1 MQDRAS
7 TYPVAIGVLIGLLLP
22 TLYLVQLLVRRAPE
36 RSQWFGGE
44 LEVSLESQLPMTLAI
59 ELHESDSPP
68 SNTLVVSGSARLRQS
83 AYPWDEVPFEAG
95 VRIMLEPE
103 FFDGSSSKEASTAWA
118 ASYTERLVSR
128 DDQLGL
134 PPVPCAGVIESR
146 KQRSLGGQPGDL
158 GNWTQMELAVALSC
172 TSAGPDLIWAS
183 GDEQTW
189 RIKGPIS
196 LRNRPL

>member
-22 TLYLVQLLVRRAPE
+22 TLYLVQLLVQRAPE

-44 LEVSLESQLPMTLAI
+44 LKVSLESQLPMTLAI
-59 ELHESDSPP
+59 ELHENESS
-68 SNTLVVSGSARLRQS
+68 SSEKLEVKGSARLRQS

-95 VRIMLEPE
+95 LRIVLEPE
-103 FFDGSSSKEASTAWA
+103 FFEDSSPTEASAAWS

-134 PPVPCAGVIESR
+134 PPVPCSGVIESR
-146 KQRSLGGQPGDL
+146 KSHSLGGQPGDL
-158 GNWTQMELAVALSC
+158 QNWTQMELAVALSC

-189 RIKGPIS
+189 SVKGPLS

>member
-1 MQDRAS
+1 MQNRAS

-22 TLYLVQLLVRRAPE
+22 TLYLVQLMIQRAPE

-44 LEVSLESQLPMTLAI
+44 LKVSLESQRPMTLAI
-59 ELHESDSPP
+59 ELYESDTPP
-68 SNTLVVSGSARLRQS
+68 IEKLVVSGRAQLRQS

-95 VRIMLEPE
+95 LSILLEPE
-103 FFDGSSSKEASTAWA
+103 FFDEGSSKEPEKTWS

-128 DDQLGL
+128 EDGLGL
-134 PPVPCAGVIESR
+134 PPIPCSGVIESR
-146 KQRSLGGQPGDL
+146 KQRAIGGQPGDL
-158 GNWTQMELAVALSC
+158 DNWTQMELAVALSC

-189 RIKGPIS
+189 RVKGPIS
-196 LRNRPL
+196 LRNRPI